1 MAGNSQRTV
10 QWPEVAPAGSF
21 SSVSHRRLNPF
32 TPSAADTDKMQV
44 LVVDDEPAVR
54 TSLVSALRFEGFE
67 ADAVGDGN
75 AALERIT
82 EHQPDLVILDV
93 LMPRLDGLQA
103 VRRMRASGH
112 MMPVLMLT
120 ARDALGDR
128 VLGLDAGADDYLVKP
143 FGLEELLARVR
154 ALLRRTSVE
163 AVKGMVLSYA
173 DLSIDLAT
181 RRVER
186 AGHHLRLTRTEFQ
199 LLEMLARHPEQVLTR
214 GQLLHDVWGFDSE
227 STNSLDVYI
236 GYLRR
241 KTEVEGLPRLIHT
254 ERGVGFALRTSP

>member
-1 MAGNSQRTV
+1 LR
-10 QWPEVAPAGSF
+10 
-21 SSVSHRRLNPF
+21 VSE
-32 TPSAADTDKMQV
+32 ADADKVQV

-54 TSLVSALRFEGFE
+54 TSLVSALRFEGFDVE
-67 ADAVGDGN
+67 AVGDGN

-103 VRRMRASGH
+103 VRRMRAGGH
-112 MMPVLMLT
+112 TMPVLMLT

-154 ALLRRTSVE
+154 ALLRRSSVE
-163 AVKGMVLSYA
+163 AAKSMVLSYA
-173 DLSIDLAT
+173 DLSIDLAS

-186 AGHHLRLTRTEFQ
+186 AGHQLRLTRTEFQ
-199 LLEMLARHPEQVLTR
+199 LLEMLARHAEQVLTR
-214 GQLLHDVWGFDSE
+214 GQLLHEVWGFDSE

-241 KTEVEGLPRLIHT
+241 KTEVDGLPRLIHT
-254 ERGVGFALRTSP
+254 ERGVGFALRASA